1 MGKIAEVQEVTLRNL
16 VPYAQNAKIH
26 GAGQID
32 KLKKSIE
39 EFGFL
44 TPCLIDRDFNIIAG
58 HGRVMAAKELG
69 MQSVPCVFIE
79 GLTEAQRRAY
89 ILADNRLGELG
100 EWDMDLVASELQWL
114 SENDVDIDLTGFT
127 IEDQY
132 LDNEPINDNG
142 IGAEIE
148 EMSRRDPITHSGEL
162 WQLGEHRLM
171 VGDSTNID
179 DVYNLVGGVEMDLL
193 ETDPPYNV
201 NVSNA
206 AGDTIANDNLKDDEF
221 SDFLYNAFSNAYT
234 VMRAGAPFYI
244 WHADSNGLVFREKCE
259 EVGLHIRQNLI
270 WVKNHFTLG
279 RQDYQWRHEPCLY
292 GWKEGAGHY
301 FTEKR
306 NISTVIESLDDLED
320 KTKDDLI
327 AFIRTLRD
335 DYTSVFFAD
344 VPLADDLHPTMKPI
358 ELIIK
363 QIKNSTKEGDCVLD
377 LFGGS
382 GTTLMACER
391 LNRKAYIMEY
401 DPKYAD
407 VIIERWESF
416 TNKKAT
422 LVEKP

>member
-69 MQSVPCVFIE
+69 MESVPCVFIE

-132 LDNEPINDNG
+132 IDNEPISDNG

-179 DVYNLVGGVEMDLL
+179 DVYNLVGGGWRWTSWRRIHLIMSM
-193 ETDPPYNV
+193 YQ
-201 NVSNA
+201 
-206 AGDTIANDNLKDDEF
+206 
-221 SDFLYNAFSNAYT
+221 
-234 VMRAGAPFYI
+234 MQ
-244 WHADSNGLVFREKCE
+244 LV
-259 EVGLHIRQNLI
+259 
-270 WVKNHFTLG
+270 T
-279 RQDYQWRHEPCLY
+279 P
-292 GWKEGAGHY
+292 
-301 FTEKR
+301 
-306 NISTVIESLDDLED
+306 
-320 KTKDDLI
+320 
-327 AFIRTLRD
+327 
-335 DYTSVFFAD
+335 
-344 VPLADDLHPTMKPI
+344 
-358 ELIIK
+358 
-363 QIKNSTKEGDCVLD
+363 
-377 LFGGS
+377 
-382 GTTLMACER
+382 
-391 LNRKAYIMEY
+391 
-401 DPKYAD
+401 
-407 VIIERWESF
+407 
-416 TNKKAT
+416 
-422 LVEKP
+422 